1 MSEPAAAAR
10 IEQTRWNLALAN
22 RILAKRQVVDAFGH
36 VSQRAPGGDSFFI
49 SRSKAP
55 STVLPADIIELDFAG
70 DPIDPKAPASYLE
83 RFIHAEIYRVRPDV
97 AAVVHSHSPSVL
109 PFSVVRGV
117 TLQCVCHTAGFI
129 GDHTP
134 VFEIRDVA
142 GDATDLLISNAALGV
157 ALAKTLGDRQLV
169 LMRGHGSTVV
179 GRTLP
184 EVIYNA
190 VYAEVNARIQCEA
203 LRLGPVTYLSAAEAE
218 TASHTEKGVERAW
231 AMWVAEAEG
240 ELGPRPEAAKAP
252 A

>member
-1 MSEPAAAAR
+1 MFESAMEPQ
-10 IEQTRWNLALAN
+10 IEQIRWNLALAN

-36 VSQRAPGGDSFFI
+36 VSQRSPRGDSFFI

-55 STVLPADIIELDFAG
+55 STVMPADIIELDFAG
-70 DPIDPKAPASYLE
+70 DPIDRQAPASYLE
-83 RFIHAEIYRVRPDV
+83 RFIHSEIYRVRPDV
-97 AAVVHSHSPSVL
+97 AAVVHSHSSSVL

-142 GDATDLLISNAALGV
+142 GDGTNLLINNAALGV
-157 ALAKTLGDRQLV
+157 ALAKTLGERSLV

-179 GRTLP
+179 GKTLP

-190 VYAEVNARIQCEA
+190 VYAEVNARIQYEA

-218 TASHTEKGVERAW
+218 AASHTEKGVERAW
-231 AMWVAEAEG
+231 AMWVADSEG
-240 ELGPRPEAAKAP
+240 DLGPRRASAKAP
-252 A
+252 T